1 MDISRHVTND
11 LIELFIVTAAVIGA
25 ILSSVFSLSQH
36 IFEVFPFLYI
46 LPIILVVYFYPGHG
60 QLFTLCIS
68 LVYLGLVWFFSPT
81 YTTQIIIAAAWFAIF
96 IIIGVVASSYANR
109 LRDEEKKIKKV
120 LETAQDGIFCFELRS
135 NRLHEIN
142 SRCARMLK
150 YEREELLGKDL
161 SQIWWSET
169 ERADFISCVREG
181 QSPCKKEVL
190 LVAKDGTPH
199 HYLIS
204 AILSTNHVVICSAI
218 DTTLQKKADEDI
230 RQAFEELEQQVR
242 ERTAHLEK
250 SNEQLMA
257 EIEEHRRIESA
268 ILNGEQQ
275 NDKRERGT

>member
-25 ILSSVFSLSQH
+25 ILSSVFSLSH
-36 IFEVFPFLYI
+36 GIFEVFPFLYI
-46 LPIILVVYFYPGHG
+46 LPIILVVYFYPAYGK
-60 QLFTLCIS
+60 LFTLCIG
-68 LVYLGLVWFFSPT
+68 LVYIVLVWFYST
-81 YTTQIIIAAAWFAIF
+81 AYTNQIIIAAAWFAIF

-169 ERADFISCVREG
+169 ERADFISCIRIG

-190 LVAKDGTPH
+190 LVSKDGSPN

-204 AILSTNHVVICSAI
+204 AILTTNHVVICSAI
-218 DTTLQKKADEDI
+218 DTAIQKNVNEDI
-230 RQAFEELEQQVR
+230 RHVFEELEQQVR

-250 SNEQLMA
+250 SNEQLRA
-257 EIEEHRRIESA
+257 EIEEHRRIENT
-268 ILNGEQQ
+268 ILNGKQK
-275 NDKRERGT
+275 NDRGEREP

>member
-1 MDISRHVTND
+1 MDISRYVTND

-25 ILSSVFSLSQH
+25 ILSSIFSLSH
-36 IFEVFPFLYI
+36 GIFEVFPFLYI
-46 LPIILVVYFYPGHG
+46 LPIILVVYFYPEYGK
-60 QLFTLCIS
+60 LFTLCIS
-68 LVYLGLVWFFSPT
+68 LIYMGLVWFFSQS
-81 YTTQIIIAAAWFAIF
+81 YTIQIIIAAAWFAVF

-109 LRDEEKKIKKV
+109 LRDEEKKIKKI
-120 LETAQDGIFCFELRS
+120 LDTAQDGIFCFELRS

-169 ERADFISCVREG
+169 ERADFVSCIRER

-199 HYLIS
+199 NYLIS
-204 AILSTNHVVICSAI
+204 AILTTNHIVICSAI
-218 DTTLQKKADEDI
+218 DTTLQKKANEDI

-250 SNEQLMA
+250 SNKQLRA

-268 ILNGEQQ
+268 ILNGEPQ
-275 NDKRERGT
+275 NHKGERRT

>member
-1 MDISRHVTND
+1 MDIGRHVTND

-25 ILSSVFSLSQH
+25 ILSSVFSLFH
-36 IFEVFPFLYI
+36 GIFEVFPFLYI
-46 LPIILVVYFYPGHG
+46 LPIILVVYFYPAYGK
-60 QLFTLCIS
+60 LFTLCIG
-68 LVYLGLVWFFSPT
+68 LVYIGLVWFYST
-81 YTTQIIIAAAWFAIF
+81 SYTNQIIIAFAWFAIF

-142 SRCARMLK
+142 SRFARMLK
-150 YEREELLGKDL
+150 YEREDLLGKDL

-169 ERADFISCVREG
+169 ERADFISFIRDG
-181 QSPCKKEVL
+181 QSPCEKEAL
-190 LVAKDGTPH
+190 LVSKDGTPH

-204 AILSTNHVVICSAI
+204 AILTTNHVVICSAI
-218 DTTLQKKADEDI
+218 DSAVQKKANEDI

-250 SNEQLMA
+250 SNEQLRS
-257 EIEEHRRIESA
+257 EIEEHRRIESTL
-268 ILNGEQQ
+268 LNGDQK
-275 NDKRERGT
+275 NDHGKRGP